1 MVIEELVA
9 KLGFKVDGL
18 GEIKRFDNALVQSKA
33 RLRDFGRNL
42 SALLTD
48 KLAKLNTFLPKLANG
63 FKTGVSQLAMFGVAL
78 GRITLAAG
86 AVVGGVGLIAGAV
99 FKMALAFVRARGEA
113 ARLRREMQ
121 LGANA
126 NRTTAANVEKVQR
139 GFDAVTAGNAKGK
152 ANDMVGAIA
161 GKVQE
166 AIEGKDYSKFTE
178 AGIKP
183 LAKNGVRR
191 DSSAILLEV
200 IAKYLEKQK
209 SGQDARKQEADA
221 NARGDKKGAA
231 RSAGKANVAEV
242 DASKFAKEWGIDG
255 TLLGALR
262 DMQGGMKEFSQRMEE
277 ANRANPT
284 PSKED
289 EQLKAD
295 VANEWQKLKNALE
308 GLGSALTGPLDTFK
322 DLVANKLI
330 PPMTSLVNAI
340 HQWLKK
346 VGWAP
351 ETQGEKNDR
360 EKAQAQ
366 EPKGVGPAKAAGAK
380 VSEADQRGFWET
392 IFASAFDKS
401 DAGQK
406 ARADL
411 KDRYD
416 AYELTKARRDKNVGG
431 DPDYLSKLNGALEAA
446 GAALRDAAD
455 KAKPYIDNEA
465 AEKIGRAVPKKEVK
479 VENSGNDNRT
489 FPITLS
495 QTVQGG
501 EAVSAAAGA
510 VRKAVASIAST
521 QKDMNVWTTEKSQGA

>member
-18 GEIKRFDNALVQSKA
+18 NEIKRFDNALVQSKA

-42 SALLTD
+42 STLLTD
-48 KLAKLNTFLPKLANG
+48 KLARLNTFLPKLANG
-63 FKTGVSQLAMFGVAL
+63 FKGGVSQLAMFGAAL
-78 GRITLAAG
+78 GRITLVAG
-86 AVVGGVGLIAGAV
+86 AVVGGVALVAGAV

-113 ARLRREMQ
+113 AKLRREMQ

-161 GKVQE
+161 TKVQE
-166 AIEGKDYSKFTE
+166 AIEGKDYSKFKE
-178 AGIKP
+178 AGINP
-183 LAKNGVRR
+183 LEKNGVRR
-191 DSSAILLEV
+191 DSSALLLEL

-209 SGQDARKQEADA
+209 AGQDAGAKERDA
-221 NARGDKKGAA
+221 KARGDKKGEARAA
-231 RSAGKANVAEV
+231 KQRNVAEV

-255 TLLGALR
+255 PLLGGL
-262 DMQGGMKEFSQRMEE
+262 MQLSGGMKEFLQRMEE

-289 EQLKAD
+289 EKLKAD

-308 GLGSALTGPLDTFK
+308 GLSGAITGPLETFK

-346 VGWAP
+346 IGWAP
-351 ETQGEKNDR
+351 ETKGETDDR

-406 ARADL
+406 ARAEL

-416 AYELTKARRDKNVGG
+416 AYQLAKARRDNNVGG
-431 DPDYLSKLNGALEAA
+431 NPEYLAKLQAALEAA
-446 GAALRDAAD
+446 AAAMREAAE

-465 AEKIGRAVPKKEVK
+465 AEKIGKAVPKREVK
-479 VENSGNDNRT
+479 VENSGNDQRSFT
-489 FPITLS
+489 IKLE
-495 QTVQGG
+495 QTVTGG
-501 EAVSAAAGA
+501 EAAAQAAGA
-510 VRKAVASIAST
+510 TKSAVASIAST
-521 QKDMNVWTTEKSQGA
+521 QKDMNIWTSEKSQGA